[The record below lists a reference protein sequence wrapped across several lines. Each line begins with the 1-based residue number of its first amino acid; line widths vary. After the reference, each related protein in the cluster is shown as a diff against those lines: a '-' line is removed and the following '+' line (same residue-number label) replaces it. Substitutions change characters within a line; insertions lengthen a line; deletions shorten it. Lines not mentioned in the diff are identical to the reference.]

1 MSNTAPHPFSSPAAP
16 APPAASPAIGA
27 GAGAARTRPGVSG
40 ALTNLRRSMQ
50 LLRRLL
56 RGELEV
62 LREVADNPADT
73 RAALLLVALTAL
85 AAGLGAWFWMA
96 LAADGASVGGGA
108 LRLVALGGLAGVAAW
123 ALSVGASWWALRRIC
138 DVRIEFLRLARPLA
152 LAGAVGI
159 AQLALLFV
167 PISFAIGLA
176 TVVAWFLMSAA
187 AVRAAAPGLDDR
199 STYIAVGAGFG
210 VWAIFLSILASAAGV
225 APGLFVHAAY

>member
-1 MSNTAPHPFSSPAAP
+1 MSRTAPHPFSSSPSAH
-16 APPAASPAIGA
+16 PAIGA
-27 GAGAARTRPGVSG
+27 AVDAVGSPSG
-40 ALTNLRRSMQ
+40 ALTHLRRSMQ

-62 LREVADNPADT
+62 LREVAGSAADT
-73 RAALLLVALTAL
+73 RAALLLVPLTAL

-123 ALSVGASWWALRRIC
+123 ALSAGASWWALRRIC

-176 TVVAWFLMSAA
+176 VVAAWFLMSAA